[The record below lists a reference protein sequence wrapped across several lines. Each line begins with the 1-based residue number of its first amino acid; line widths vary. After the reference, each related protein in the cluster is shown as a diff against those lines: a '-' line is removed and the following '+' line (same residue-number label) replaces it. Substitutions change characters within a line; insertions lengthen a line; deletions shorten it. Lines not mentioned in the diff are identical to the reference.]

1 MAPLSS
7 LGLAGAGRSYYK
19 ICQESSTIP
28 SDSAIGSQGAEDLL
42 DNVGYESFCDS
53 ERDAD
58 SLFFLRGAPCGAFQ
72 PDFRIQ
78 RDATAL
84 FKGIIGEEALRCGGP
99 RRRSGWCG
107 C

>member
-1 MAPLSS
+1 MLQAHPVGTYEMAPLSS

-53 ERDAD
+53 ERDA
-58 SLFFLRGAPCGAFQ
+58 
-72 PDFRIQ
+72 
-78 RDATAL
+78 
-84 FKGIIGEEALRCGGP
+84 
-99 RRRSGWCG
+99 
-107 C
+107 

>member
-58 SLFFLRGAPCGAFQ
+58 SLFFLRGG
-72 PDFRIQ
+72 
-78 RDATAL
+78 
-84 FKGIIGEEALRCGGP
+84 GSLRRLP
-99 RRRSGWCG
+99 ARFPNPARRYRFI
-107 C
+107 

>member
-58 SLFFLRGAPCGAFQ
+58 SLFFLRGGLLAAPSS
-72 PDFRIQ
+72 PISESSE
-78 RDATAL
+78 TL
-84 FKGIIGEEALRCGGP
+84 PLYLRESSEKK
-99 RRRSGWCG
+99 R
-107 C
+107 